1 MRTKLKNLNVQQL
14 ILPILSTSYLG
25 EPPLLKM
32 DEFLEKLMIEIS
44 VYNTT
49 NLLRW
54 FWDRK

>member
-14 ILPILSTSYLG
+14 ILQILSTSYLG
-25 EPPLLKM
+25 EPLLLKM

-49 NLLRW
+49 NLKRW